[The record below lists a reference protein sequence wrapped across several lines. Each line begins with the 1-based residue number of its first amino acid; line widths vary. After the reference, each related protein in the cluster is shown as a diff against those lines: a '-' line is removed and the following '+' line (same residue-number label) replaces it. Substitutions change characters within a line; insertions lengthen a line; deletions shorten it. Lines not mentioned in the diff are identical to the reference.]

1 MEHKSLPGVY
11 DCKDDSLHLKV
22 HIIAALGAVV
32 DPGFVKMGG
41 GLRGLSGKAP
51 GSSEVLGVFKTFFF
65 NYSSYT

>member
-41 GLRGLSGKAP
+41 
-51 GSSEVLGVFKTFFF
+51 V
-65 NYSSYT
+65 